1 MHVGCRHATILL
13 HFALRDDRAHRAP
26 RTAPKFAAGPGKVQG
41 SGLFTGPLHLSR
53 ARGPEARA
61 GYALAM
67 TTPEDVFA
75 GPAMEMP
82 AGPVSKPAVISFRSV
97 EGDDGLPVAQ
107 PGADSSLPPQFGPAA
122 VRHSAGY
129 APFLAYLQEHEGD
142 PRPLALALAA
152 SPRRLLRYLRAHA
165 PAVLADPELRGAAE
179 VFLGNCIA
187 TLRADA
193 VWRSDET
200 GPHEVGAGRFGFV
213 PASILSRL
221 VDSGE
226 TADDVDADVDEVVD
240 SLNGWVEEADDDA
253 LPPPPLPS
261 PVPPASGTPPY
272 VRPELPCVEILDET
286 GRPIPYGSRWGWD
299 GPPEGSYSVEAH
311 PERFAGLHTVA
322 RALIEHL
329 ERVFDVDVIDEPA
342 TDAALLRPQR
352 DVIARVRVLPRD
364 SEAAPLLVA
373 FTAYP
378 GVIVEAGV
386 LHAFPYPICGCEACD
401 ETADAQA
408 TELEELVFAVTLGG
422 YAEHYPVGRRR
433 DLHLGLVHL
442 DVAGAVTGSSWGSGD
457 TGGLSAERLERGEA
471 TLAALHRGW
480 QPWPLRR
487 GEVYPVDGRDPR
499 RERADPTAGPTP

>member
-1 MHVGCRHATILL
+1 
-13 HFALRDDRAHRAP
+13 
-26 RTAPKFAAGPGKVQG
+26 
-41 SGLFTGPLHLSR
+41 
-53 ARGPEARA
+53 
-61 GYALAM
+61 M

-75 GPAMEMP
+75 GPAIEMP
-82 AGPVSKPAVISFRSV
+82 AGPISKLAVISFRSV
-97 EGDDGLPVAQ
+97 EGDEGLAAPR
-107 PGADSSLPPQFGPAA
+107 PTADPSSPPPFGPAA
-122 VRHSAGY
+122 VRHAAGY
-129 APFLAYLQEHEGD
+129 APFLAYLQAHDGD
-142 PRPLALALAA
+142 PRALAQTLAA
-152 SPRRLLRYLRAHA
+152 SPRRLLRYIRAHA

-193 VWRSDET
+193 AWRSDDT
-200 GPHEVGAGRFGFV
+200 GPREVGAGRFGFV

-221 VDSGE
+221 VGSGA
-226 TADDVDADVDEVVD
+226 TADDVDAEVDRFIE

-272 VRPELPCVEILDET
+272 VRPELPRVEILDET
-286 GRPIPYGSRWGWD
+286 GRPIPYGSRWGWG
-299 GPPEGSYSVEAH
+299 GPPEDSYSVEAH

-364 SEAAPLLVA
+364 PEAAPLLFA

-408 TELEELVFAVTLGG
+408 SELEGLVFAVTLGG

-433 DLHLGLVHL
+433 DLHLGLVRL
-442 DVAGAVTGSSWGSGD
+442 DEAGAVTGSSRGCGG

-471 TLAALHRGW
+471 TLAALPRGW

-487 GEVYPVDGRDPR
+487 AEAHPGDGRDPR